1 MEEQPRIEPISAP
14 DVGPFP
20 DSAPGPVPSKPSA
33 AHRVFFGRFGLR
45 AGWGIAIFICIVFVL
60 SVLGGIF
67 GVAATGH
74 LKEVFAARQYAA
86 VHPHGPPQHVTI
98 PFVPAL
104 VVVNDG
110 IAFLGMLAL
119 CWFFSRGERRTLGSY
134 GIGSSRLGDFLP
146 GAIWGLICLSLLVFV
161 LHALHLLFFDTRLLF
176 GSAMMIYGLK
186 WLFAFLCVGF
196 AEEYMLR
203 GYLQFTLTRGVFG
216 LAERISPAHARAVA
230 FWIAAVIMSLV
241 FGAMHLGNG
250 GENALGILQ
259 VVLVGLVFSYALW
272 RTGSLWWAIGFHM
285 AWDWAQ
291 SFLYGVPDSGN
302 ISVGRLYQTHV
313 AGRTLLSGG
322 VDGPEGSLL
331 CVPVMLLVFL
341 IIRATTRRGVQPPLE
356 PGPKPVDLP
365 DAPALT
371 A

>member
-1 MEEQPRIEPISAP
+1 M
-14 DVGPFP
+14 
-20 DSAPGPVPSKPSA
+20 
-33 AHRVFFGRFGLR
+33 
-45 AGWGIAIFICIVFVL
+45 AIFICIVVL
-60 SVLGGIF
+60 LTILGGIF

-74 LKEVFAARQYAA
+74 LKEVIAARQYAA
-86 VHPHGPPQHVTI
+86 THPHAPPQHVTI

-104 VVVNDG
+104 VAVNDG
-110 IAFLGMLAL
+110 ITFLGMLAL
-119 CWFFSRGERRTLGSY
+119 CWFFSRGERRPLGSY
-134 GIGSSRLGDFLP
+134 GIGGSRLGDFLP
-146 GAIWGLICLSLLVFV
+146 GALWGLVSLSLLVFV
-161 LHALHLLFFDTRLLF
+161 LHALHLLYFDARLLF
-176 GSAMMIYGLK
+176 GSAILLYGLK
-186 WLFAFLCVGF
+186 WLFAFLFVGF

-203 GYLQFTLTRGVFG
+203 GYLQFTLTRGLFG
-216 LAERISPAHARAVA
+216 LAERISPERARAVA
-230 FWIAAVIMSLV
+230 FWIAAAIMSLL

-250 GENALGILQ
+250 GENALGIVQ

-272 RTGSLWWAIGFHM
+272 HTGSLWWAIGFHM

-331 CVPVMLLVFL
+331 CVPIILLVFL
-341 IIRATTRRGVQPPLE
+341 IVSATTRPGVQPSLE
-356 PGPKPVDLP
+356 PQPKPVDLP
-365 DAPALT
+365 EAPART